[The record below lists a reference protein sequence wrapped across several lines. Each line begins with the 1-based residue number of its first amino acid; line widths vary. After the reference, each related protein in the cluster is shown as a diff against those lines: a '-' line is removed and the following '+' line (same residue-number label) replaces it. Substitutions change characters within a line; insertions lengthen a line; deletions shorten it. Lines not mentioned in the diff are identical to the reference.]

1 MHKEKPMEK
10 KRVHELAKELNL
22 NSKELIKTIKK
33 LGIPVAN
40 HMSAL
45 EPHDVERVYQHYTPQ
60 EEKKVTEERIKPSV
74 IRRRVERLKPE
85 PKKEEP
91 VIEEPI
97 EKVAPPIEK
106 PVEKVEPFAE
116 GLPKKEEP
124 VEIVAPP
131 IEKPTKRPDLIAKEK
146 PPEMV
151 DIATARPA
159 VPVKQPSG
167 PVKEAV
173 LQKPSFPP
181 PKIKEGEPQ
190 AKEISAKEKQGV
202 KPTPKQIQEARRV
215 SWRKEKPKPS
225 IEPAKIISM
234 AETPSV
240 AKEAEK
246 VKKIEVRPKKKRVII
261 FEDEPRVEKFQK
273 KGRKE
278 AGALIQVPMAFRKR
292 ERKIIHGRKA
302 GPISLKKPEIIPPK
316 QIKRRIKISELI
328 NVGELSKKM
337 GVKAGGVIKK
347 LLELGVIAT
356 INQSIDIDTAQLI
369 SEEFG
374 YEVEK
379 VSLAAEEVFA
389 REEDDEASLHPR
401 PPVVTVMGHVD
412 HGKTKLLDAIRETN
426 VTDKEAGGITQHI
439 GAYLV
444 DLPQGEIV
452 FIDTPGH
459 EAFTAMRAR
468 GSQVTDIVVLVIA
481 ANEGVKEQTTEA
493 INHARDARVPIIVAI
508 NKIDLPEAN
517 PEKIRRELAEQG
529 LLSEEWGGD
538 TIFVEISAKQKT
550 NIDKLLEMILLQAEI
565 LELKANPNK
574 LARGVI
580 IESRLDKGQG
590 PVATVLIQEGTL
602 KVGDPFV
609 SGQIYGKVRAMFND
623 KGKPIEKAG
632 PAFPVEVLGFAG
644 TPNAGDSFIVV
655 SEERKARMVVEH
667 RQQKERQQ
675 EWAKVHKVTLENL
688 YDKIKEEE
696 LKELKL
702 IIKADV
708 HGSIEALT
716 KALMGINTNERI
728 KLNLIH
734 SAVGAVNESDVMLA
748 SASNAIIIGFNVAP
762 DQKSQN
768 LASVEH
774 VDIRTYNIIY
784 DVIDDIKKAMEGL
797 LAPIRKEMILGR
809 AEVIQLFHVSKI
821 GTIAGSKI
829 VEGKMVRGASAR
841 LLRNDEVIHEG
852 KISTLKRF
860 KDDVKEALTGYE
872 CGIKLE
878 GFNDIQLNDII
889 EAYTYEEVA
898 SRLE

>member
-1 MHKEKPMEK
+1 
-10 KRVHELAKELNL
+10 
-22 NSKELIKTIKK
+22 
-33 LGIPVAN
+33 
-40 HMSAL
+40 
-45 EPHDVERVYQHYTPQ
+45 
-60 EEKKVTEERIKPSV
+60 
-74 IRRRVERLKPE
+74 
-85 PKKEEP
+85 
-91 VIEEPI
+91 
-97 EKVAPPIEK
+97 
-106 PVEKVEPFAE
+106 
-116 GLPKKEEP
+116 
-124 VEIVAPP
+124 
-131 IEKPTKRPDLIAKEK
+131 
-146 PPEMV
+146 
-151 DIATARPA
+151 
-159 VPVKQPSG
+159 
-167 PVKEAV
+167 
-173 LQKPSFPP
+173 
-181 PKIKEGEPQ
+181 
-190 AKEISAKEKQGV
+190 
-202 KPTPKQIQEARRV
+202 
-215 SWRKEKPKPS
+215 
-225 IEPAKIISM
+225 
-234 AETPSV
+234 
-240 AKEAEK
+240 
-246 VKKIEVRPKKKRVII
+246 
-261 FEDEPRVEKFQK
+261 
-273 KGRKE
+273 
-278 AGALIQVPMAFRKR
+278 
-292 ERKIIHGRKA
+292 
-302 GPISLKKPEIIPPK
+302 
-316 QIKRRIKISELI
+316 
-328 NVGELSKKM
+328 
-337 GVKAGGVIKK
+337 
-347 LLELGVIAT
+347 
-356 INQSIDIDTAQLI
+356 
-369 SEEFG
+369 EEFG

-468 GSQVTDIVVLVIA
+468 GSQVTDIVVLVVA

-655 SEERKARMVVEH
+655 SEERKARMVAEH

-809 AEVIQLFHVSKI
+809 AEVIQLFHVSKV

-852 KISTLKRF
+852 KISTLKRL

-872 CGIKLE
+872 CGIKLD
-878 GFNDIQLNDII
+878 GFNDIQLNDTV